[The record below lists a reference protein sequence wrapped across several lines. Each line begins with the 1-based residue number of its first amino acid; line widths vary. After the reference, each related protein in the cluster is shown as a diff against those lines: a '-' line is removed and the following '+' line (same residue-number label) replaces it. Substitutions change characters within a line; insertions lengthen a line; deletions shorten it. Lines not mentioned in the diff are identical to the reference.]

1 MRKSLAFGVLLGV
14 ASLFAT
20 AAPEKPLRGAIGAFA
35 FVSGEAAPPA
45 KTSDSPVS
53 PPPVAAPADGI
64 TVGHRLIYK
73 LARAKAASAL
83 AKKENISR
91 EAARE
96 KIDDAVDDAALHAAV
111 QAAGVEIKPQVS
123 AGKLSD
129 FLGWLAA
136 HQDAIMAIVKII
148 LALFGL

>member
-1 MRKSLAFGVLLGV
+1 MRKILAFGVLLGV
-14 ASLFAT
+14 AALSAT
-20 AAPEKPLRGAIGAFA
+20 AAPAT
-35 FVSGEAAPPA
+35 APPA

-111 QAAGVEIKPQVS
+111 AAAGVEIKPQVS

-129 FLGWLAA
+129 FLSWLAA

-148 LALFGL
+148 LALFNVNADGP